1 MRRTLTA
8 LVIGAMLAVGLAAPA
23 GAWWGRDRNAGTIT
37 SIVANSG
44 DFDHN
49 PRDYDTLL
57 AALQLADTQEG
68 VDLVATLDSNDL
80 DVTVFAPNDRAFL
93 RLARDLGFEGHGEE
107 AAWNFIVG
115 ALVDVLGS
123 EATALAV
130 LTDVLTY
137 HVSPDN
143 IPVFGVL
150 WRKGPIDTLN
160 GETIGGKFLRL
171 ADNDPGLRDPR
182 VTFPLQVNASN
193 GVIHTIDRVLL
204 PVNLT
209 GIIAAS

>member
-1 MRRTLTA
+1 MRKTLTT
-8 LVIGAMLAVGLAAPA
+8 LMVGAMLAVGLASPA
-23 GAWWGRDRNAGTIT
+23 GAWWRKDPAAPSIT
-37 SIVANSG
+37 SIVAASG
-44 DFDHN
+44 EFDRN
-49 PRDYDTLL
+49 GRDYDTLL
-57 AALQLADTQEG
+57 AALQLADTQDG
-68 VDLVATLDSNDL
+68 VDLVATLDNPDL
-80 DVTVFAPNDRAFL
+80 DVTVFAPNDRAFV
-93 RLARDLGFEGHGEE
+93 RLAQDLGFDGRDEE
-107 AAWNFIVG
+107 EAWNFTVG
-115 ALVDVLGS
+115 ALVSVLGD
-123 EATALAV
+123 EATAVSV

-150 WRKGPIDTLN
+150 FRKGPIDTLN
-160 GETIGGKFLRL
+160 GETIGGRFLRL